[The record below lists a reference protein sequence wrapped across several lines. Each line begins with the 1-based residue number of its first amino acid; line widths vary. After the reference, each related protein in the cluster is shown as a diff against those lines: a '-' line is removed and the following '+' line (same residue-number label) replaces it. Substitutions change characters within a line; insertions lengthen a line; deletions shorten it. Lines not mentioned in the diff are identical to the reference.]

1 MIQKTRVFFLNRLT
15 ERIQELSEGVQAQ
28 TIMPL
33 LLQALGAV
41 AAVVETRMEVQL
53 MTAQAAV
60 PVEVTQ
66 VEEVVVGAVRMT
78 TWAAEPAGPAV
89 RLTFLEVVAVRVRT
103 VVQAQ
108 SVVMQVVREVVL
120 LTAAS
125 LGRGQRVEE
134 EVGLR
139 VLAAVGLVQVAVA
152 AVGFTA
158 PRLWER
164 FFSDPVVEAEA
175 AMTAPPGLAP
185 GLTAAA
191 VVVSS

>member
-1 MIQKTRVFFLNRLT
+1 MFFLNRLT
-15 ERIQELSEGVQAQ
+15 ERIQELLEVVPAQ

-60 PVEVTQ
+60 PVGVTQ

-152 AVGFTA
+152 AVGSMA
-158 PRLWER
+158 PPLWEKS
-164 FFSDPVVEAEA
+164 FSDPAVAVEAV
-175 AMTAPPGLAP
+175 MTVPPGLAP
-185 GLTAAA
+185 GLTAVA
-191 VVVSS
+191 VGGSA